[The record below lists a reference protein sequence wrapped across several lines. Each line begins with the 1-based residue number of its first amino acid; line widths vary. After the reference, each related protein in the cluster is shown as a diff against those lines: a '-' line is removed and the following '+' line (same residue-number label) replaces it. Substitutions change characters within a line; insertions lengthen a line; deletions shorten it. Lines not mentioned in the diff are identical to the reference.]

1 MDEEELYFECPSCHC
16 GLVID
21 SAGDLVVDQLPELE
35 ANESRGISGLKV
47 QHSGATPRDLAL
59 FNQQQNKIRESLT
72 DVPFLGNDPRMLSK
86 EAAAADQAITDANN
100 KDLKKRAI
108 TPTKK

>member
-1 MDEEELYFECPSCHC
+1 MMEEEELYFVCPSYSA

-47 QHSGATPRDLAL
+47 QHSGATPDDLKL
-59 FNQQQNKIRESLT
+59 FNQQKNKARESLI
-72 DVPFLGNDPRMLSK
+72 DVPVLGNDPRAVQW
-86 EAAAADQAITDANN
+86 EQAISDANN
-100 KDLKKRAI
+100 KDLQKRNI
-108 TPTKK
+108 QPTKRSKK